1 MIHVLATLTARPD
14 TIDATRDV
22 LSGLVEPTR
31 AEAGCLGYVLTQ
43 STDDP
48 AVFVTVEQWADAASV
63 DAHMAS
69 PHVAAA
75 LAGAADL
82 LAAAP
87 NIRSYTRVA

>member
-1 MIHVLATLTARPD
+1 MP
-14 TIDATRDV
+14 
-22 LSGLVEPTR
+22 
-31 AEAGCLGYVLTQ
+31 TQ

-48 AVFVTVEQWADAASV
+48 AVFVTVEQWADAAAV

-87 NIRSYTRVA
+87 DIRSFMRVA